1 MRLDSALKNK
11 IIAAIVQYNN
21 INQQLNKYEL
31 EARYDDYLE
40 DVEANI
46 PKQIILDGHAVSAE
60 YLTIADKYVRNRY
73 DESVSTEKL
82 NNVAYDV
89 AKIDTIVLVICENG
103 NLIWANRRATFYMD
117 TQNSCENDT
126 SFYKNETFST
136 VELRKMP
143 EYKM

>member
-1 MRLDSALKNK
+1 MKLDIALKNK

-31 EARYDDYLE
+31 EARYDDYIE
-40 DVEANI
+40 DIETNI
-46 PKQIILDGHAVSAE
+46 PKQILLDGYFVSAE
-60 YLTIADKYVRNRY
+60 YITIADKYVRERY
-73 DESVSTEKL
+73 NESLTTEKL
-82 NNVAYDV
+82 NNISYDV
-89 AKIDTIVLVICENG
+89 AKIDTIVLLVCENG

-126 SFYKNETFST
+126 SFYKDEKFST

>member
-1 MRLDSALKNK
+1 MKLDIALKNK

-31 EARYDDYLE
+31 EARYDNYLE
-40 DVEANI
+40 DAEANI
-46 PKQIILDGHAVSAE
+46 PQQIILDGHTVSAE
-60 YLTIADKYVRNRY
+60 YITIADKYVKNRY

-82 NNVAYDV
+82 NNISYDV
-89 AKIDTIVLVICENG
+89 ATIDTIVLLVCENG

-126 SFYKNETFST
+126 SFYKDEKFST
-136 VELRKMP
+136 VELGKMP

>member
-1 MRLDSALKNK
+1 MKLDIALKNK

-40 DVEANI
+40 DAEANI
-46 PKQIILDGHAVSAE
+46 PQQIILDGHAVSAE
-60 YLTIADKYVRNRY
+60 YITIADKCVKNRY
-73 DESVSTEKL
+73 NESVSTEKL
-82 NNVAYDV
+82 NNISYDV
-89 AKIDTIVLVICENG
+89 AKIDTIVLLVCENG

-117 TQNSCENDT
+117 SQNSCENDT
-126 SFYKNETFST
+126 SFYKDEKFST
-136 VELRKMP
+136 VELGKMP

>member
-1 MRLDSALKNK
+1 MKLDIALKNK

-31 EARYDDYLE
+31 EARFDDYLE
-40 DVEANI
+40 DIETNI
-46 PKQIILDGHAVSAE
+46 PKQILLDGYFVSAE
-60 YLTIADKYVRNRY
+60 YITIADKYVKERY
-73 DESVSTEKL
+73 NESISTEKL
-82 NNVAYDV
+82 NNISYDV
-89 AKIDTIVLVICENG
+89 AKIDTIVLLVCENG

-126 SFYKNETFST
+126 SFYKDEKFST